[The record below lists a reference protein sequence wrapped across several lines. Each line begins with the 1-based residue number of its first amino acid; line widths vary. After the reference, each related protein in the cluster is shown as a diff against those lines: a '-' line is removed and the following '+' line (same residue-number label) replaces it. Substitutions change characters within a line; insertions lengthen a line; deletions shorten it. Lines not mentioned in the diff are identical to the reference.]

1 MDPDVKHLANTNGRR
16 RMKSQRRS
24 EEEPQKCTDEEVGT
38 SLEASYPIAQLAPGE
53 TDEHCTN
60 SQEDCLTST
69 LTNSGQSSGFL
80 TNGQSGLTSFKKLKT
95 STERASVEPPSPDT
109 VGEALMDLE
118 ELAHQIRRAE
128 DLLQSIADAPSSSAV
143 APSWRF
149 GR

>member
-1 MDPDVKHLANTNGRR
+1 MDPDVKHLANTNGRH

-24 EEEPQKCTDEEVGT
+24 EEEPRKCTNEEIGT
-38 SLEASYPIAQLAPGE
+38 PLEASYPIAQLAPGE

-95 STERASVEPPSPDT
+95 STERASVEPPSPET